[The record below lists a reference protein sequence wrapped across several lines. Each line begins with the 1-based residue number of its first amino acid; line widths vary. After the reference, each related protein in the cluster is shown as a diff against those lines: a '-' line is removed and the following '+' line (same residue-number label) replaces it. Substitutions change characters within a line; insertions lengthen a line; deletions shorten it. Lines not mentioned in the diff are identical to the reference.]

1 MTEAMNEQDRRDILV
16 ARVVDGE
23 ATSEDWRE
31 LRTIAS
37 ADQAI
42 WAELAEQQDL
52 KRELEAAMADAVR
65 VAERVALPMHEHAS
79 VAPSRRLKLA
89 LTAGGWLAAAC
100 VAVAWVAGTTPQAAT
115 PPRTDAAPATTIAMA
130 NPINTAAEALARYLE
145 LGKQSGEVLGEMP
158 SSLVLQRTPNADGGY
173 DVIYL
178 RQIVEKTTVDG
189 VYTHA
194 TDDTGGTLFVP
205 KASTTTA
212 RPAGDSAPMP
222 AVW

>member
-1 MTEAMNEQDRRDILV
+1 MTEALNEQDRRDILV

-31 LRTIAS
+31 LRTVAAS
-37 ADQAI
+37 DQSI

-52 KRELEAAMADAVR
+52 KRELDVAIDDAVS

-79 VAPSRRLKLA
+79 VAPNSRMKLA

-100 VAVAWVAGTTPQAAT
+100 VAVAWFTGFASQPTVLPASPSAGAPQTAGLGM
-115 PPRTDAAPATTIAMA
+115 P
-130 NPINTAAEALARYLE
+130 NPITSAADALARYME

-158 SSLVLQRTPNADGGY
+158 TSLVLDRTPNPNGGY

-178 RQIVEKTTVDG
+178 RQIVEKTTVDA
-189 VYTHA
+189 VHTTA
-194 TDDTGGTLFVP
+194 TDDAGQTFIVP
-205 KASTTTA
+205 KPSTTPTQDQPTA
-212 RPAGDSAPMP
+212 
-222 AVW
+222 W